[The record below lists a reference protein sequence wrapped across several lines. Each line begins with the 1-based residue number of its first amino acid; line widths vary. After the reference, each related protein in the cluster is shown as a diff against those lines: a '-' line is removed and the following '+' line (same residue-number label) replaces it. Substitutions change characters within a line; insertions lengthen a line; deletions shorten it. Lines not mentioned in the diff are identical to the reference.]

1 MPTPNKQ
8 PKGPKLIDPSL
19 YKQAGIDQKT
29 GLPSRMVES
38 VDLLKNM
45 KHILR
50 LIDEQ
55 DAINRYKWYNLP
67 CNISSEELERLLYY
81 KGQLC
86 FFYFKDL
93 DEFYFM
99 PFALDGSIDFYGRY
113 NTIHPVPMS
122 SGTEGTKEEQ
132 EKRKKIEETQRSL
145 LSMLKLKVVKAI
157 KSLDELKEEDLYN
170 SAVILWDYSRQL
182 GQNIV
187 PRRDVNDALLE
198 VIAEIPCYLRTALIA
213 STGIKGMRV
222 ADADAKAEV
231 IQASNDV
238 LKCALTGKLATPIT
252 SAIEI
257 QELFEGPVG
266 KAQEYLL
273 AMQALENFRLSTYG
287 LENGG
292 LFEKKAHKLETE
304 QQMNDSTVGLVYEDG
319 LAIRQNFCNIV
330 NSIWGTAIWCMPSE
344 SVTGSDVNGDGYM
357 FDNNDAGQ
365 NSGIESSNQDQTGGN
380 Q

>member
-19 YKQAGIDQKT
+19 YKQVGIDEKT

-38 VDLLKNM
+38 VLMLKNM
-45 KHILR
+45 KHIMR

-55 DAINRYKWYNLP
+55 DAVNRYKWYNLP

-86 FFYFKDL
+86 FFYFKEL

-122 SGTEGTKEEQ
+122 SGTEGTKEER
-132 EKRKKIEETQRSL
+132 ENRKKIYETQRAL
-145 LSMLKLKVVKAI
+145 LSMLKLNVVKAI

-170 SAVILWDYSRQL
+170 SAVILWDHSRQI

-187 PRRDVNDALLE
+187 PRADVNDTLLE
-198 VIAEIPCYLRTALIA
+198 TIAEIPCFLRTALIA

-222 ADADAKAEV
+222 ADGDAKAEV
-231 IQASNDV
+231 VQASNDV
-238 LKCALTGKLATPIT
+238 LKCALTGKLATPII

-330 NSIWGTAIWCMPSE
+330 NSIWGTSIWCMPSE
-344 SVTGSDVNGDGYM
+344 SVTGSDVDGDGYM
-357 FDNNDAGQ
+357 FDNNEAGE
-365 NSGIESSNQDQTGGN
+365 NSGIESSKQEEGGE

>member
-1 MPTPNKQ
+1 MGKQKTPMM
-8 PKGPKLIDPSL
+8 IDPSL
-19 YKQAGIDQKT
+19 YKQAGIDLKT
-29 GLPSRMVES
+29 GLPSRMVDS
-38 VDLLKNM
+38 VDLLRNM

-122 SGTEGTKEEQ
+122 SGTEGTEE
-132 EKRKKIEETQRSL
+132 EKKKAQKIYAKQLAL
-145 LSMLKLKVVKAI
+145 LSMLKLNVVKGI

-182 GQNIV
+182 GQNIS
-187 PRRDVNDALLE
+187 PRKDVNDPLLE

-222 ADADAKAEV
+222 ADADAKNEV
-231 IQASNDV
+231 IQASNEV

-292 LFEKKAHKLETE
+292 LFEKKAHKLEEE

-365 NSGIESSNQDQTGGN
+365 NSGIDSSNQDQTGGN

>member
-1 MPTPNKQ
+1 MG
-8 PKGPKLIDPSL
+8 KGPKLIDPSL
-19 YKQAGIDQKT
+19 YKQAGIDLKT
-29 GLPSRMVES
+29 GLPSRMVDS
-38 VDLLKNM
+38 VLMLKNM
-45 KHILR
+45 KHLLR
-50 LIDEQ
+50 LVDEQ
-55 DAINRYKWYNLP
+55 DAVNRYKWFNLP

-132 EKRKKIEETQRSL
+132 TEKKKIYETQRAL

-170 SAVILWDYSRQL
+170 SAVILWDYSRQI

-187 PRRDVNDALLE
+187 SRADVNDPLIE
-198 VIAEIPCYLRTALIA
+198 MMAEIPCFLRTALIA

-222 ADADAKAEV
+222 ADADAKNEV
-231 IQASNDV
+231 VQASNEV
-238 LKCALTGKLATPIT
+238 IKCALTGKLATPIT

-273 AMQALENFRLSTYG
+273 SLQAFENLRLSTYG

-292 LFEKKAHKLETE
+292 LFEKKAHKLEEE
-304 QQMNDSTVGLVYEDG
+304 QEMNTSTVGLVYEDG

-330 NSIWGTAIWCMPSE
+330 NSIWGTSIWCMPSE
-344 SVTGSDVNGDGYM
+344 SVTASDLDGDGLM
-357 FDNNDAGQ
+357 FDNNKAGE
-365 NSGIESSNQDQTGGN
+365 NSGVESSKQTGGE

>member
-1 MPTPNKQ
+1 MGNK

-19 YKQAGIDQKT
+19 YKQAGIDLKS
-29 GLPSRMVES
+29 GLPSRMVDS
-38 VDLLKNM
+38 VLMLKNM
-45 KHILR
+45 KHVLR

-86 FFYFKDL
+86 FFYFKEL

-132 EKRKKIEETQRSL
+132 DKRKKVYETQRAL
-145 LSMLKLKVVKAI
+145 LSMLKLNVVKAI

-170 SAVILWDYSRQL
+170 SAVILWDYSRQI
-182 GQNIV
+182 GQNIT
-187 PRRDVNDALLE
+187 PRADVNDSLIEA
-198 VIAEIPCYLRTALIA
+198 IAEIPCFLRTALIA

-231 IQASNDV
+231 TQAVNEV
-238 LKCALTGKLATPIT
+238 LRCALTGKLATPIT

-273 AMQALENFRLSTYG
+273 SMQALENFRLSTYG

-292 LFEKKAHKLETE
+292 LFEKKAHKLEEE
-304 QQMNDSTVGLVYEDG
+304 QEMNTSTVGLVYEDG

-330 NSIWGTAIWCMPSE
+330 NSIWGTSIWCMPSE
-344 SVTGSDVNGDGYM
+344 SVVGSDLNGDGLM
-357 FDNNDAGQ
+357 FDNNTGE
-365 NSGIESSNQDQTGGN
+365 NSGIDSSNNEEQGGAE
-380 Q
+380 

>member
-1 MPTPNKQ
+1 MGSNKKTPYM
-8 PKGPKLIDPSL
+8 IDPSL
-19 YKQAGIDQKT
+19 YKQAGIDTKT
-29 GLPSRMVES
+29 GKPFRADETEGLK
-38 VDLLKNM
+38 KNM

-99 PFALDGSIDFYGRY
+99 PYALDGSIDFYGRY

-122 SGTEGTKEEQ
+122 SGTEGNTNEEKKKFKE
-132 EKRKKIEETQRSL
+132 IHETQRAL
-145 LSMLKLKVVKAI
+145 LSMLHLKVVKAI
-157 KSLDELKEEDLYN
+157 KPLDELKEEDLYN
-170 SAVILWDYSRQL
+170 SAVILWDYSKQIGQL
-182 GQNIV
+182 NI
-187 PRRDVNDALLE
+187 PRKDVNDPLLD
-198 VIAEIPCYLRTALIA
+198 VIAEIPCFLRTALIA
-213 STGIKGMRV
+213 STGVKGMRV
-222 ADADAKAEV
+222 SDADASNEV
-231 IQASNDV
+231 KIASAQV
-238 LKCALTGKLATPIT
+238 LNCALTGELATPIT
-252 SAIEI
+252 ASIEI
-257 QELFEGPVG
+257 QELFEGPTG

-292 LFEKKAHKLETE
+292 LFEKKAHKLEEE
-304 QQMNDSTVGLVYEDG
+304 QEMNISTVGLVYEDG

-330 NSIWGTAIWCMPSE
+330 NSIWGTSIWCLPSE
-344 SVTGSDVNGDGYM
+344 SVVGGDLDGDGLA
-357 FDNNDAGQ
+357 FDNNDAGE
-365 NSGIESSNQDQTGGN
+365 NSGIDESPMQEGG
-380 Q
+380 QE